1 MTLVAQPEV
10 FIRLPHSMC
19 AASVTGVLQ
28 VADAAESLGFD
39 GVSVQDQLLQGR
51 GTAPCGHFHDG
62 DDRDIFEPLATLTFV
77 AARTSRIKL
86 VTGVIVLPFRHVV
99 QLAKQAGTLDVL
111 SNGRLVLGVGIGWPG
126 ARTTDVAQRMSHY
139 ADVARRESEL
149 FDVPSPRPK
158 LMDEALQ
165 ALHLLWTEDVAS
177 FHGDLIS
184 FDGVDLRP
192 QPVQKPRP
200 PIWVGGRAEAVQR
213 RAALYADGW
222 FPSQAT
228 VALIRAGREL
238 MLPIAEAAG
247 RPEPRFAVN
256 IFLSIDEDGNAAR
269 DVLRDG
275 LGARFKTPEQLADA
289 TISGTPGE
297 VIARI
302 REYMAAGVSAFDLK
316 LLPPTTEGMLSTMDL
331 LARDLLP
338 ALKSEH
344 QTSTVTA

>member
-1 MTLVAQPEV
+1 LFPGPEV

-19 AASVTGVLQ
+19 VTSVAGVLE
-28 VADAAESLGFD
+28 VAQAAEQLGFD
-39 GVSVQDQLLQGR
+39 GVSVQDQLLQSR
-51 GTAPCGHFHDG
+51 GTAPCGHYHGG
-62 DDRDIFEPLATLTFV
+62 DDRDIFEPLATLSYV
-77 AARTSRIKL
+77 AARTSRVKL

-99 QLAKQAGTLDVL
+99 QLAKAAGTIDVL

-126 ARTTDVAQRMSHY
+126 ARIGDVAQRMSHY
-139 ADVARRESEL
+139 AEVARRETEL
-149 FDVPSPRPK
+149 FNVPSPRPK

-184 FDGVDLRP
+184 FEGVDLRP
-192 QPVQKPRP
+192 QPVQEPRP

-228 VALIRAGREL
+228 VALVREGRER
-238 MLPIAEAAG
+238 MLPIAKAAG
-247 RPEPRFAVN
+247 RPEPRLAVN
-256 IFLSIDEDGNAAR
+256 IFLSVDEDGDAAR
-269 DVLRDG
+269 EVIRDG

-289 TISGTPGE
+289 TISGTPAE
-297 VIARI
+297 VTARM

-316 LLPPTTEGMLSTMDL
+316 LLPLTTDRMLSTMDV
-331 LARDLLP
+331 LARDVLP
-338 ALKSEH
+338 ALR
-344 QTSTVTA
+344 ST

>member
-1 MTLVAQPEV
+1 
-10 FIRLPHSMC
+10 MC
-19 AASVTGVLQ
+19 ATSTRAVLQ
-28 VADAAESLGFD
+28 VAEAAEELGFD
-39 GVSVQDQLLQGR
+39 GVSVQDQLLQSR

-62 DDRDIFEPLATLTFV
+62 DDRDIFEPLATLSFV
-77 AARTSRIKL
+77 AARTSRVKL

-99 QLAKQAGTLDVL
+99 QLAKAAGTIDVL

-126 ARTTDVAQRMSHY
+126 ARTTDVAQRMIHY

-149 FDVPSPRPK
+149 FNVPSPRPK

-165 ALHLLWTEDVAS
+165 ALHLLWTEDVAT

-228 VALIRAGREL
+228 VALIKSGREL

-247 RPEPRFAVN
+247 RPAPRFATN
-256 IFLSIDEDGNAAR
+256 IFLSVDEDGDVAR
-269 DVLRDG
+269 QAVRDG
-275 LGARFKTPEQLADA
+275 LGQRFKTPEQLADA
-289 TISGTPGE
+289 TISGTPAE
-297 VIARI
+297 VVARM
-302 REYMAAGVSAFDLK
+302 REYVSAGVSAFDLK
-316 LLPPTTEGMLSTMDL
+316 LLPLTAGRMLATMNL
-331 LARDLLP
+331 LARDVLP
-338 ALKSEH
+338 ALRSK
-344 QTSTVTA
+344 